1 MKKILTLLAV
11 LALAVSLCVPA
22 FAFPGGFVSSP
33 SLNDG
38 PALEDTDAAPGLRLV
53 VTAYADRAT
62 LNKEM
67 KADFEAAYENI
78 YSTPDL
84 SQLVPSI
91 AEYTGVDAG
100 NLAVSDLFHVHVEEA
115 PATAAE
121 KANAYTLTVSCRTL
135 NKFEA
140 LLHRTAEG
148 WQIVDSAAL
157 TEEGFVKFTTQELG
171 VFAVVVDVENGGAT
185 PPSGDIFPLVAAGLL
200 LTAAAFV
207 ALILFKG
214 RKTA

>member
-1 MKKILTLLAV
+1 MKKMLTLLAV

-38 PALEDTDAAPGLRLV
+38 PALEDSETNPSGMRLV

-62 LNKEM
+62 LNEEM
-67 KADFEAAYENI
+67 KAAFEAAYENI

-84 SQLVPSI
+84 SELVPSL
-91 AEYTGVDAG
+91 AEYTGVDAK
-100 NLAVSDLFHVHVEEA
+100 NLAVSDLFHVHVEEV
-115 PATAAE
+115 ATVAE
-121 KANAYTLTVSCRTL
+121 EETSYTLTVSCRTL

-148 WQIVDSAAL
+148 WQIVDNAAL

-207 ALILFKG
+207 ALVLFKG